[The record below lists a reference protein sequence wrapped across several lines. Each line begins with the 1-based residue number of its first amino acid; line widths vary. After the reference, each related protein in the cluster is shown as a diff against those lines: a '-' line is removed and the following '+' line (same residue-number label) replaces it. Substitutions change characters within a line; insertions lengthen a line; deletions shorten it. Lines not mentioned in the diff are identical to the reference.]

1 MEQGKSVKRNFAWN
15 IAGSIFECLLSF
27 VLLIAV
33 NRTLGEE
40 SGGVFSLAFSHATL
54 MFIVGTLEVRPFQCT
69 DVQRKYPFSA
79 YFTLRIL
86 SCAVMMAVSLAYAL
100 LMDADPVK
108 KRVVMYVC
116 VYKAVEAVIDCFTAM
131 YQQRDRIEYS
141 GKVSVVR
148 VALSLAAFI
157 GILLGTRN
165 LEWACVGMIAAGLA
179 TLLTYNLVIWRKFD
193 EPVRLDFAPAG
204 KILVS
209 CLPLFISSFV
219 MLYIGNAPKY
229 AIDTYCTDV
238 IQNRYSIL
246 FMPAFVINLF
256 AQFGLRPLLTEM
268 AKLWTGG
275 ERRKFAGNI
284 LKMAAGIAVL
294 TGLGVLGARLAGIP
308 VLELLYGA
316 DLKADRGILLL
327 VMGYGGLNAVNTFL
341 YDMIAVTRKQ
351 KWMLIGYGAAA
362 LAIFLLAPRM
372 VQADGMR
379 GAIHASMI
387 AMALLDA
394 VLAVILAAVI
404 TREGKE

>member
-1 MEQGKSVKRNFAWN
+1 MDR
-15 IAGSIFECLLSF
+15 AGN
-27 VLLIAV
+27 AV
-33 NRTLGEE
+33 AQWQKERPDLD
-40 SGGVFSLAFSHATL
+40 
-54 MFIVGTLEVRPFQCT
+54 VRP
-69 DVQRKYPFSA
+69 
-79 YFTLRIL
+79 
-86 SCAVMMAVSLAYAL
+86 MAVFGRLSYAAL
-100 LMDADPVK
+100 
-108 KRVVMYVC
+108 VV
-116 VYKAVEAVIDCFTAM
+116 A
-131 YQQRDRIEYS
+131 RD
-141 GKVSVVR
+141 K
-148 VALSLAAFI
+148 L
-157 GILLGTRN
+157 N
-165 LEWACVGMIAAGLA
+165 
-179 TLLTYNLVIWRKFD
+179 
-193 EPVRLDFAPAG
+193 P
-204 KILVS
+204 
-209 CLPLFISSFV
+209 
-219 MLYIGNAPKY
+219 
-229 AIDTYCTDV
+229 
-238 IQNRYSIL
+238 
-246 FMPAFVINLF
+246 LF

-284 LKMAAGIAVL
+284 LKMAAGIALL

-316 DLKADRGILLL
+316 DLKGDRGILLL

-379 GAIHASMI
+379 GAIHASII